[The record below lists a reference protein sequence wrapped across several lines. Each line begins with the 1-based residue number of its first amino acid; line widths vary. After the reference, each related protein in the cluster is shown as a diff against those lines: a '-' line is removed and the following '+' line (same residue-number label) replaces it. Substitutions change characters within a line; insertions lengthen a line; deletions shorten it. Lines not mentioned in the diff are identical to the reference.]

1 MEYIIDITY
10 KYILYIKIREGS
22 GINTK
27 DQEEGGGA
35 GLSESPRKIKSR
47 EVELGP
53 RVGQSFASIV
63 PQQLPQFRTLSCDF
77 ALYIC

>member
-35 GLSESPRKIKSR
+35 GLSESPSKIKSR
-47 EVELGP
+47 EVEVGP
-53 RVGQSFASIV
+53 RLLDNPLLRLFLNSCLSF
-63 PQQLPQFRTLSCDF
+63 
-77 ALYIC
+77 

>member
-47 EVELGP
+47 EVEVGP
-53 RVGQSFASIV
+53 RLLDNPLLRLFLNSCLSF
-63 PQQLPQFRTLSCDF
+63 
-77 ALYIC
+77 